1 MNVSHLAVIVP
12 VDGLPQDM
20 EEANQEVWGTVTHLL
35 LPHLGKCYAKFY
47 PARKAWGYRVPE
59 TFGVVLGK
67 ITPDRFLRLYFEACQ
82 AQAAAIRAAL
92 PPSAR
97 AKHCRPE
104 APGAAEPS

>member
-1 MNVSHLAVIVP
+1 MDHHRGRPVGNDAFASGGILRNGGYFMNVSHLAVIVP

-67 ITPDRFLRLYFEACQ
+67 ITPDRFLRL
-82 AQAAAIRAAL
+82 
-92 PPSAR
+92 
-97 AKHCRPE
+97 
-104 APGAAEPS
+104 